1 MTLKQFRYIFF
12 LWLAWLCAMP
22 SAAAALAD
30 SSVSEVRRFDREQFF
45 DIQDS
50 REFRYPENREKVET
64 LMDKIREWLRGIF
77 GELDFMR
84 NADTDWMKGFG
95 YFVIFLIIVLFV
107 ALVVWLMLRSDFRSL
122 FTRRG
127 ARVKKPEY
135 EILEEDIHNIEYIDE
150 IQKAVSEGNYRKAIR
165 LQYLRSLKLL
175 SDHHVIYWTI
185 ERTNSDFRNMMRG
198 RSDYQAFDYLAT
210 AYEFVWYG
218 YRQLNEEEYR
228 ELAKDFETF
237 NQAYR
242 EVTA

>member
-1 MTLKQFRYIFF
+1 MYSLSPV
-12 LWLAWLCAMP
+12 W
-22 SAAAALAD
+22 AAAAD
-30 SSVSEVRRFDREQFF
+30 STVSEVRRFDREKFF
-45 DIQDS
+45 GLQES

-77 GELDFMR
+77 GELDLSS
-84 NADTDWMKGFG
+84 ADSNMMKGIG
-95 YFVIFLIIVLFV
+95 YFIIFLLIVLFV
-107 ALVVWLMLRSDFRSL
+107 VLVVWLILRSDFRSL

-127 ARVKKPEY
+127 ARVKKPGY
-135 EILEEDIHNIEYIDE
+135 EVLEEDIHNIEYIDE
-150 IQKAVSEGNYRKAIR
+150 IQKAVSEGNYRKAVR

-175 SDHHVIYWTI
+175 SDSHVIYWTI

-228 ELAKDFETF
+228 ELAKDFDVF
-237 NQAYR
+237 NQSYR
-242 EVTA
+242 EVEA